1 MFARV
6 VASVEVSDQRASV
19 GGLALESLTGGL
31 RRVPLKLRLTSK
43 EAIQLGQV
51 ASVEGVEE
59 VTHQP
64 IHLIARTR
72 RWPCT
77 RVAVRSR
84 VSAGETDEN
93 KCEEGGDLHRLLIRL
108 GG

>member
-19 GGLALESLTGGL
+19 RGLALESLTGGL

-43 EAIQLGQV
+43 EAIQPGQV

-59 VTHQP
+59 IAHQP
-64 IHLIARTR
+64 INLIARTR
-72 RWPCT
+72 RWPRS
-77 RVAVRSR
+77 RVAVRGR
-84 VSAGETDEN
+84 MSAGKTDEDES
-93 KCEEGGDLHRLLIRL
+93 EERGDLHRLLIRL